1 MLGAA
6 DLLAQMSD
14 RIYLEKLL
22 FLYREFKEAR
32 VGGYQ
37 SEVDLLKQTVEFHG
51 LISKRFKS
59 QLIRTDKFA
68 TAHFAARWK
77 VSRNLYSESIQN
89 QQKYLQKV
97 LLIPDVDPLAHL
109 NRDGIVEKFRKEI
122 KEQKK

>member
-1 MLGAA
+1 MLGSA

-37 SEVDLLKQTVEFHG
+37 SEVDLLKQTISFHD
-51 LISKRFKS
+51 LMSKRFKN
-59 QLIRTDKFA
+59 QLIRTDKFI
-68 TAHFAARWK
+68 TAHFVARWK
-77 VSRNLYSESIQN
+77 VNKNLYNEAIQN

-97 LLIPDVDPLAHL
+97 LLIPDIDPLAYL
-109 NRDGIVEKFRKEI
+109 NRDGIAERFRKKI
-122 KEQKK
+122 REQKK